1 MENKEPKG
9 KPPLDIYNACEEY
22 ESKYFEIIAKVTDKL
37 LHGFFHFKKRKGELL
52 AGSATFFAV
61 LSFCPVILLF
71 ISLTGMAMG
80 DMTQAKDFVLDIV
93 NSNFPHLAPWILESI
108 EKIVSNQLKGSG
120 STNMFNTFLL
130 LYSCLGVITS
140 MIFGLHFIS
149 KTEAKGGFV
158 IEDFKSMGIGL
169 VFTGFIF
176 TLLFISNKQLLFS
189 VFHVQKGTSVHSV
202 MELLFNGAMIP
213 SIVSLAFFTAFYKWS
228 MQVPVRT
235 KDAAIGAGSFV
246 ACFIFGKSFHWVY
259 MQVAKDALTQSYGNF
274 ETMIVAV
281 LWIYFLM
288 CAFFFGAS
296 VAHASYEEIYG
307 VAKKPQADSIEDEAK
322 VLSMPKPKSRL
333 TSTQTARPQGM
344 PAAPS
349 GTTQKTKTKKAA

>member
-1 MENKEPKG
+1 MEQPNG
-9 KPPLDIYNACEEY
+9 KKPINIYNAGEEY
-22 ESKYFEIIAKVTDKL
+22 ESKYFELIAKVTDRL

-71 ISLTGMAMG
+71 ISLTGLVIG
-80 DMTQAKDFVLDIV
+80 DMNQSKEFVLDIV

-120 STNMFNTFLL
+120 GTNLFNSFLL
-130 LYSCLGVITS
+130 LYSCLGVVTS
-140 MIFGLHFIS
+140 MIFGLHYIS

-169 VFTGFIF
+169 VFTSFIF
-176 TLLFISNKQLLFS
+176 TLLVISNKSLFFS
-189 VFHVQKGTSVHSV
+189 IIHLEKTSSMRGV
-202 MELLFNGAMIP
+202 MEFLFNGAVLP
-213 SIVSLAFFTAFYKWS
+213 SAISLVFFTAFYKWS

-235 KDAAIGAGSFV
+235 KDAALGAASFV
-246 ACFIFGKSFHWVY
+246 SCFMIGKSFHWVY
-259 MQVAKDALTQSYGNF
+259 MKVAKDALSQSYGNF
-274 ETMIVAV
+274 ETMIIAV
-281 LWIYFLM
+281 LWVYFLM

-307 VAKKPQADSIEDEAK
+307 ANK
-322 VLSMPKPKSRL
+322 KPKSDEGNVL
-333 TSTQTARPQGM
+333 KMPSPQQKAMPPRPQGM
-344 PAAPS
+344 PQAPTGQS
-349 GTTQKTKTKKAA
+349 QKTKKAA

>member
-1 MENKEPKG
+1 MEEKPKKNHEPT
-9 KPPLDIYNACEEY
+9 LIYNAGEEY
-22 ESKYFEIIAKVTDKL
+22 ESRYFKIIAKVTDRL

-80 DMTQAKDFVLDIV
+80 DMNQAKDFVLEIV

-108 EKIVSNQLKGSG
+108 EKIVSNQLSGKG
-120 STNMFNTFLL
+120 STNVFNSFLL
-130 LYSCLGVITS
+130 LYSCLGVVTS
-140 MIFGLHFIS
+140 MIFGLHYIS

-176 TLLFISNKQLLFS
+176 TLLFISNKQLMFS
-189 VFHVQKGTSVHSV
+189 VFDIKKSSSMYGV
-202 MELLFNGAMIP
+202 MEFLFNGAMIP
-213 SIVSLAFFTAFYKWS
+213 SLVSLGFFTAFYKWS
-228 MQVPVRT
+228 MHVPVRT
-235 KDAAIGAGSFV
+235 KDAALGAGSFV

-274 ETMIVAV
+274 ETMIIAV
-281 LWIYFLM
+281 LWVYFLM

-296 VAHASYEEIYG
+296 VTHASYEEIYG
-307 VAKKPQADSIEDEAK
+307 PMKQGQPQEGGGK
-322 VLSMPKPKSRL
+322 VLTMPKPVPKPAA
-333 TSTQTARPQGM
+333 QKPKPPGM

-349 GTTQKTKTKKAA
+349 QKTKKAA